1 MATPFSDIY
10 SKAIFRFAD
19 YDFLKQDI
27 QVREDVLERYLM
39 SSVNDFHRIC
49 AVDLNNYDSEKKQF
63 NIDLDNEIQEVLA
76 VGVSFYWISFKTL
89 DAKALKNVMNSKD
102 YSYYSPA
109 NLLKEVQTLRNT
121 IRDEYYSKMRRY
133 SYDINDVST
142 LIT

>member
-1 MATPFSDIY
+1 
-10 SKAIFRFAD
+10 
-19 YDFLKQDI
+19 
-27 QVREDVLERYLM
+27 M